1 MSDEEDLEKRGELL
15 LDLAEEFC
23 RKVNAMLNDCETL
36 YLTAVEDEAEA
47 IKLLLMDNM
56 WLDLEPLFDARNIQ
70 MGICSSNING
80 FDIELMSGV
89 MLYDARV
96 AAEDGEAFVL
106 TRHQAQFFLAA
117 LLRPGSA
124 LRGFNRLCIHEDSKM
139 GTDD

>member
-1 MSDEEDLEKRGELL
+1 MSDEEDLEKRGEMLV
-15 LDLAEEFC
+15 DLAGDFC
-23 RKVNAMLNDCETL
+23 RKVNAMLNDCDPL
-36 YLTAVEDEAEA
+36 YLAAVEDEAEA
-47 IKLLLMDNM
+47 LRLLLMGHM

-96 AAEDGEAFVL
+96 AADDGEAFVL
-106 TRHQAQFFLAA
+106 THHQAQFFLAA

-124 LRGFNRLCIHEDSKM
+124 LRGFNRLCIHEDSEM
-139 GTDD
+139 RADD